1 MIIQS
6 KKVWIADQFFPAQI
20 EMEGEKIKNIY
31 DYGTKEVDV
40 DYGSK
45 RIVPGFIDIHCH
57 GAYTF
62 DTNVT
67 LYHINILQMPMDVFC
82 STEFSL

>member
-31 DYGTKEVDV
+31 DYGTKEVATA
-40 DYGSK
+40 
-45 RIVPGFIDIHCH
+45 GFLIQIRNLPIDK
-57 GAYTF
+57 T
-62 DTNVT
+62 DR
-67 LYHINILQMPMDVFC
+67 L
-82 STEFSL
+82 